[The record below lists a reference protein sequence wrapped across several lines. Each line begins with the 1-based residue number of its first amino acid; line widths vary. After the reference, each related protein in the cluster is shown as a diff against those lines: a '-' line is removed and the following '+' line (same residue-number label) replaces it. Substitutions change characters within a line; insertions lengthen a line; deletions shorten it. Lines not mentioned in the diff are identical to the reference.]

1 MEDLG
6 LVLKITPHVN
16 GDGDIAMDLEAEF
29 KSLGNQTYN
38 TVPAIAQ
45 RAFKGR
51 VSLREGQWAIIAGL
65 DSSAES
71 FSRSGLA
78 GIGQIPGL
86 KQLLTETTRDKQT
99 SKTLL
104 VIKPTITRLP
114 VSDVTSPQYLLGS
127 RRGSRVVL

>member
-16 GDGDIAMDLEAEF
+16 GDGEIAMDLEAEF
-29 KSLGNQTYN
+29 KSLGNQTFN
-38 TVPAIAQ
+38 TVPSIAQ

-65 DSSAES
+65 DCSAET

-86 KQLLTETTRDKQT
+86 KQLLTETKRDKQT
-99 SKTLL
+99 SNTLL
-104 VIKPTITRLP
+104 ALSRLLP
-114 VSDVTSPQYLLGS
+114 GCPF
-127 RRGSRVVL
+127 RM